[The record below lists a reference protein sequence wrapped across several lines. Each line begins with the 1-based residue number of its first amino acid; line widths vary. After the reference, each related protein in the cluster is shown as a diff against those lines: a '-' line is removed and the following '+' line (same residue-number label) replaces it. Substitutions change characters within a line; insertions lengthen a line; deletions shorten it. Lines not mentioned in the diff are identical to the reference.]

1 MENKNIAVI
10 QARMGSTRFPGK
22 SIATIAGK
30 PLIWH
35 IIYRLRKSRKLS
47 KIYLATS
54 VANEND
60 VLEKY
65 VASLGVEVIRGSE
78 ENVFSRFESIFKVTN
93 PETIT
98 RVCGDCPLIDATFI
112 DRVLDIIQEEGV
124 DYVKSDIPKSINQ
137 GVDIV
142 SKRLFNQLLP
152 YKDDPIIKEH
162 VFSFSHLKLNQIKI
176 GITRLSGF
184 EYDSNIRLSVD
195 TKSDLTFIQ
204 TLYKEC
210 NALAGTLSLK
220 EIVKKT
226 KENPSL
232 KTINSHVHQKAPEQK
247 TKKVFFLYNKKSNSS
262 MLKLARKYVESEG
275 MGVRFLVK
283 KNEILDEKIDNN
295 GFGVLRYSTK
305 SELSKI
311 IESSSIDFLIAEDL
325 EEKFVFEMGLRS
337 HIFLKG
343 NLKKYGYNDLSTTR

>member
-35 IIYRLRKSRKLS
+35 IIYRLRQSRKLS

-142 SKRLFNQLLP
+142 SKRLFNQLLLH
-152 YKDDPIIKEH
+152 KDDPIIKEH
-162 VFSFSHLKLNQIKI
+162 VFSFSNLKFIQIKI
-176 GITRLSGF
+176 GIIRLGGY
-184 EYDSNIRLSVD
+184 ECDSKIRLSVD
-195 TKSDLTFIQ
+195 TKSDLTFIR

-275 MGVRFLVK
+275 MGVRFLVE